1 VGRKKAVAE
10 KKRELTQMQKDFLDA
25 LLGEAE
31 GNFRE
36 AMRIA
41 GYSDNVRVAE
51 VVRTLKN
58 EIIEKAKEAMAMSSV
73 EAAFALMDGMRNPNA
88 LGMKNKLTAAE
99 KVLDRAGIIK
109 KDEDGKGDT
118 TNNYIVLLPE
128 KKNG

>member
-1 VGRKKAVAE
+1 VVAE
-10 KKRELTQMQKDFLDA
+10 KKRELTKMQKDFLDP

-73 EAAFALMDGMRNPNA
+73 EAAFEMMDGMRNP
-88 LGMKNKLTAAE
+88 
-99 KVLDRAGIIK
+99 
-109 KDEDGKGDT
+109 
-118 TNNYIVLLPE
+118 
-128 KKNG
+128 